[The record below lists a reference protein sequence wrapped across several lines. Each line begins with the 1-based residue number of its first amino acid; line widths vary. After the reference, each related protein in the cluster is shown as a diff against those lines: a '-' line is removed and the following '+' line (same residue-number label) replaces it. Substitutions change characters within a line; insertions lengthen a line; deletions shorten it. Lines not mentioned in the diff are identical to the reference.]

1 MCIITDAFGEAA
13 QLCFR
18 NVYDPKD
25 ASVSLEGK
33 KELQD
38 AELTEGMF
46 SFKLYG
52 ANEQFEMQGEAIQ
65 TVRNNA
71 EGTFPF
77 DDLSYDTAGVYYYVV
92 LEDTSEQA
100 EGIVYDSTV
109 YGVTVTVT
117 DDGNGKLTAE
127 KEIVIVGG
135 SSAEE
140 ISFVKIYTS
149 EDDTTQPGGS
159 DTPPTGDQGNV
170 GLYTLIA
177 GISALALVLLL
188 VCGGRRKRK

>member
-71 EGTFPF
+71 EGTFLF

-188 VCGGRRKRK
+188 VC